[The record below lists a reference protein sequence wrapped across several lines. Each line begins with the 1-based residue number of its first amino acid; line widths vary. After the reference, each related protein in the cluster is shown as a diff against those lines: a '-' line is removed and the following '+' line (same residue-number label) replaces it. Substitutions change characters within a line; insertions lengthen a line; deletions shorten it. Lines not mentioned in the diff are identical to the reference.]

1 MINIVVRSFDL
12 IKKGKVKFL
21 INGIAKRLFSKNI
34 AFGLKR
40 DLNLLFQNP
49 DALIDI
55 SIRPFRNT
63 DKDHF
68 TADLRNDGLIEKNI
82 PNCYV
87 AANTE
92 DIPCFRIW
100 LIGPNQNLKI
110 KEFWGEYFPVLKEDE
125 ALLESAFTVPAYR
138 GNRIM
143 SAAISRM
150 AEKESDLGI
159 RRVISYV
166 AIDNIP
172 SLKGFHR
179 SGFHPYLL
187 RKEKWFMFKRTVT
200 FENIP
205 KKLIDTYSKSI
216 ITKKSY

>member
-1 MINIVVRSFDL
+1 MINIVVRFFDL
-12 IKKGKVKFL
+12 IKKGEFKFL
-21 INGIAKRLFSKNI
+21 INGIAKRLLSKNI

-68 TADLRNDGLIEKNI
+68 TADLQNDSLIEKKI

-100 LIGPNQNLKI
+100 LIGPDQNLKI

-125 ALLESAFTVPAYR
+125 ALYFSDILIAFKSNLFSKRVQIDEVTKI
-138 GNRIM
+138 NHLW
-143 SAAISRM
+143 
-150 AEKESDLGI
+150 DLFLQNATEI
-159 RRVISYV
+159 KKDI
-166 AIDNIP
+166 
-172 SLKGFHR
+172 
-179 SGFHPYLL
+179 LL
-187 RKEKWFMFKRTVT
+187 IK
-200 FENIP
+200 
-205 KKLIDTYSKSI
+205 
-216 ITKKSY
+216 